1 MAVNWVKG
9 LQSEKVI
16 SSVKHFATNDQEW
29 ERHNYDVIVD
39 ERTLREV
46 HLLPFEAAVKEA
58 DAWTV
63 MAAYNIQNGQHCT
76 ENYHL
81 IRDILKG
88 DWGFQGFLISDWVS
102 VYSTI
107 HAANAGLDLEMPV
120 GVYFH
125 PDSLKKY
132 LANGQ
137 IKQEVID
144 DKVRRILRVAFLAG
158 LFDSPVRPDSTVFE
172 KHKPLALAAAT
183 KAITLLKNENN
194 ILPIDKNKV
203 KVIAVIGPNADE
215 AATGGGGSSFVSPFY
230 AVSPLEGLKKRFGD
244 VRLLFEQADVS
255 LNPTQLAMIC
265 GGLALGGAALLGA
278 LRVHPALLPLAAIFF
293 GALPIMWLL
302 WRRKRRLKKFGA
314 QLPEA
319 MEMLARGLRAGQSIA
334 YGFNMVG
341 SEMPDP
347 IAREFNRVFEEQNL
361 GVPLEESLRAMTE
374 RVPNLDLRFFATAVI
389 LQRQTGGD
397 LAEILDKIGSLI
409 RDRFRI
415 WGQVQALTGE
425 GRLSGIVLLALPV
438 LLFFVVL
445 YLNPDYVMVL
455 FTDPMGKKMLLGG
468 IIMQLLGA
476 AVIRKIVNIQV

>member
-1 MAVNWVKG
+1 MSTG
-9 LQSEKVI
+9 
-16 SSVKHFATNDQEW
+16 
-29 ERHNYDVIVD
+29 
-39 ERTLREV
+39 
-46 HLLPFEAAVKEA
+46 
-58 DAWTV
+58 
-63 MAAYNIQNGQHCT
+63 M
-76 ENYHL
+76 
-81 IRDILKG
+81 IL
-88 DWGFQGFLISDWVS
+88 
-102 VYSTI
+102 
-107 HAANAGLDLEMPV
+107 
-120 GVYFH
+120 
-125 PDSLKKY
+125 
-132 LANGQ
+132 
-137 IKQEVID
+137 
-144 DKVRRILRVAFLAG
+144 
-158 LFDSPVRPDSTVFE
+158 
-172 KHKPLALAAAT
+172 
-183 KAITLLKNENN
+183 
-194 ILPIDKNKV
+194 
-203 KVIAVIGPNADE
+203 IAV
-215 AATGGGGSSFVSPFY
+215 AAFV
-230 AVSPLEGLKKRFGD
+230 AVSALVAGVAMLLRDRVGGRLEDRLHSITSHSTKSKEGLKPGNLLAEALDDRPSIWESLFKRFGD

-255 LNPTQLAMIC
+255 LTAARLALIS
-265 GGLALGGAALLGA
+265 GGLAVGGAALLGA

-341 SEMPDP
+341 SEMPNP
-347 IAREFNRVFEEQNL
+347 ISREFGRVFEEQNL

-455 FTDPMGKKMLLGG
+455 FTDPMGKKLLMGG
-468 IIMQLLGA
+468 IVMQLLGA